1 MVIPTPKI
9 ENRTW
14 QSNPIFAALDN
25 GMSDYENSEVVATV
39 NDIPLNTISNS
50 EFSDSSDED

>member
-1 MVIPTPKI
+1 M
-9 ENRTW
+9 
-14 QSNPIFAALDN
+14 L
-25 GMSDYENSEVVATV
+25 DYENSEVVATV